1 MYDKDD
7 KLLCASDKMIRLWD
21 FWDQKEQSPEL
32 ITSCE
37 SVLTVEQIF
46 TNKNSK
52 SQKGKDLLV
61 LVVNQDEYALYRG
74 RMDLV
79 RKGNTSMHE
88 NQRILC
94 AEFAGDNSCF
104 WVGTDRGLLICF
116 SVESGEEIG
125 QAYNVSPEIEK
136 PITSM
141 RKFTG
146 IDSDNIFLL
155 VLGKKEAVVY
165 SQQRKD
171 AKPVIYGED
180 DDEAAAFQN
189 QLIVNTYVA
198 YNSKFFCI
206 GIPSVRGLG
215 FFAFNRV
222 QFTFKP
228 VKWLTKVSCLP
239 SIQPSTH
246 PFTHPPSNSAL
257 VFVRGLLYGCAHEP
271 GDVLGRV
278 AQDPGPP
285 VRAVGLR
292 LDQARRQV
300 SAQDR

>member
-1 MYDKDD
+1 MSSEESRHYFLICMDSVVYKYDLVTKQLLFQFKTVAHNAMIMYDKDD

-32 ITSCE
+32 ITTCE
-37 SVLTVEQIF
+37 SVLTIEKIF
-46 TNKNSK
+46 INKNSK
-52 SQKGKDLLV
+52 SQKGDDLLV

-125 QAYNVSPEIEK
+125 TAYNVSPEIEK

-141 RKFTG
+141 RKFNG

-180 DDEAAAFQN
+180 EDEAAAFQN
-189 QLIVNTYVA
+189 ELIVNTYVA

-206 GIPSVRGLG
+206 GIPSMRALG

-228 VKWLTKVSCLP
+228 VKWLTKVSCLTP
-239 SIQPSTH
+239 T
-246 PFTHPPSNSAL
+246 L
-257 VFVRGLLYGCAHEP
+257 
-271 GDVLGRV
+271 
-278 AQDPGPP
+278 
-285 VRAVGLR
+285 
-292 LDQARRQV
+292 
-300 SAQDR
+300 